1 MAYRWRKEVAGGD
14 SMSRHNLTALV
25 QAASKQGFTVH
36 LNFDNGRPV
45 FAVGCA
51 EYGGDREFSTH
62 PEAMAWVQA
71 KAAK

>member
-1 MAYRWRKEVAGGD
+1 MADSGREEIIGGG
-14 SMSRHNLTALV
+14 SMSRHDLTALV

-36 LNFDNGRPV
+36 LSFDNGRLV

-51 EYGGDREFSTH
+51 EYGGDREFSTY

-71 KAAK
+71 RAAK